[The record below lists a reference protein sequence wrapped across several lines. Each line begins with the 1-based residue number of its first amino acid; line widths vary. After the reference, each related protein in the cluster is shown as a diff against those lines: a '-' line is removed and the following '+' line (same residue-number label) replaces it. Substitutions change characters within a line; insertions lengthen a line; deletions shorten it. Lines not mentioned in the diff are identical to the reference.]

1 MILHQNQK
9 LFEEAVRATAEKM
22 GILPIYIEKD
32 YWVCY
37 ALKNIF
43 ESEAGEYTVFK
54 GGTALSKCFALIERF
69 SEDIDLVAIKS
80 TDESGNKLKEKLRKI
95 TKNVGDQ
102 LTEIELEGITN
113 KRGMIRKVAYE
124 YPKDFK
130 GNFGQV
136 RNIIIVECSWL
147 GRSEPFSMQNI
158 QSYIYEMMLAT
169 GQEKLVVEYQLLPF
183 ELKVLDYKRTFC
195 EKLMSLIRF
204 SHSEN
209 PIEYLKKKIRHLYDL
224 HQLLQQEDIQL
235 FFESPAFDELMHQV
249 KEDDIES
256 LRTNIEWI
264 EIHPKE
270 ALLFAKPEE
279 TWEQLKNVYSKE
291 FSALVYGTLP
301 DESDVLI
308 SLLQLSKRL
317 EKLNWNK

>member
-124 YPKDFK
+124 YPKEFK

-235 FFESPAFDELMHQV
+235 FFESPAFDELMQQV

-264 EIHPKE
+264 EIYPKE

>member
-124 YPKDFK
+124 YPKEFK

-264 EIHPKE
+264 EIYPKE